1 MNIFLIG
8 YRCTGKTSVGKSLAE
23 TLGWSFVDADSR
35 LVEEYGMT
43 IKEMVAAQGWDA
55 FREKER
61 TILKGIC
68 ALDRQVIATG
78 GGVILN
84 NNNVTDMKNS
94 GIVVWLR
101 ATPETIKKRIVQDEK
116 TEDQRPSLTAK
127 GLIEEIEETLLN
139 RNPLYENAMNF
150 FVDTDS
156 LSIDEICDIVVKKM
170 NIDFK

>member
-8 YRCTGKTSVGKSLAE
+8 YRCTGKTSVGKLLAE
-23 TLGWSFVDADSR
+23 KLERSFVDADSR
-35 LVEEYGMT
+35 LVEEYGMA
-43 IKEMVAAQGWDA
+43 IKDMVAAQGWDA

-61 TILKGIC
+61 IILKGIC
-68 ALDRQVIATG
+68 ALDRQVVATG

-116 TEDQRPSLTAK
+116 TEDQRPALTAK

-150 FVDTDS
+150 VVDTDV

>member
-8 YRCTGKTSVGKSLAE
+8 YRCTGKTSVGESLAT
-23 TLGWSFVDADSR
+23 TLRWSFVDADSR

-43 IKEMVAAQGWDA
+43 IKEIVAAQGWES
-55 FREKER
+55 FRKKER
-61 TILKGIC
+61 AVLKGLCIM
-68 ALDRQVIATG
+68 DQQVVASG
-78 GGVILN
+78 GGVVLN
-84 NNNVTDMKNS
+84 NDNVTDMKKN
-94 GIVVWLR
+94 GVLIWLR

-156 LSIDEICDIVVKKM
+156 LSIDEICSIVVKKI
-170 NIDFK
+170 NLKLK